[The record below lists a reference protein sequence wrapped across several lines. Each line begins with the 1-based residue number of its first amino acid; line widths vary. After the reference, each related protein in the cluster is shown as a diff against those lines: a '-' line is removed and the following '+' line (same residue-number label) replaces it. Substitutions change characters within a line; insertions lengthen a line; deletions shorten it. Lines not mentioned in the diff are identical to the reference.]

1 MQIKEQIQGIE
12 LVLQTN
18 EEVFSPG
25 AVDRGTKAMLS
36 FVNFASEDKV
46 LDLGCGCGV
55 VGILAA
61 KQIGAEKVVMCDVS
75 ENAVNLSRLNAEAN
89 DVGEVTIRQSDGLK
103 EISETGFTL
112 ILSNPPYHT
121 DFAVAKGFIEDG
133 FKKLIAGGKMVMVT
147 KRLDWYR
154 NKLSSVFG
162 GVSVKEKD
170 GYYVFFAEKRAN
182 RKPKKEKKNEQV
194 MSKKLQRKYGKKS
207 VTVHTVTKQGGLL

>member
-1 MQIKEQIQGIE
+1 MLIEEQVQGID

-25 AVDRGTKAMLS
+25 SVDRGTRAMLS
-36 FVNFASEDKV
+36 FVKFSPEDKV

-55 VGILAA
+55 VGICAA
-61 KQIGAEKVVMCDVS
+61 KQIGENKVFLCDVS
-75 ENAVNLSRLNAEAN
+75 ENAVWLSRQNAEAN
-89 DVGEVTIRQSDGLK
+89 GAGNVTVLLSDGLQAVAEK
-103 EISETGFTL
+103 GFTW

-133 FKKLIAGGKMVMVT
+133 FKKLAVGGRMVMVT

-162 GVSVKEKD
+162 GVTVKEKD
-170 GYYVFFAEKRAN
+170 GYYIFIAEKRDI

-194 MSKKLQRKYGKKS
+194 MSKKLQRKYGKKA
-207 VTVHTVTKQGGLL
+207 K

>member
-1 MQIKEQIQGIE
+1 MLIEEQVQGID
-12 LVLQTN
+12 LVLHTN
-18 EEVFSPG
+18 EEVFSPT
-25 AVDRGTKAMLS
+25 AVDKGTRAMLS
-36 FVNFASEDKV
+36 FVEFKETDKV

-61 KQIGAEKVVMCDVS
+61 KQIGTDKVVMCDIS
-75 ENAVNLSRLNAEAN
+75 ENAVQLSKQNAGAN
-89 DVGEVTIRQSDGLK
+89 GVDDVTIRRSDGLK
-103 EISETGFTL
+103 EISETGFTI

-133 FKKLIAGGKMVMVT
+133 FKKLTIGGRMVMVT

-162 GVSVKEKD
+162 GVTVKEKD
-170 GYYVFFAEKRAN
+170 GYYVFLAEKRGN

-194 MSKKLQRKYGKKS
+194 MSKKLQRKYGRKKA
-207 VTVHTVTKQGGLL
+207 

>member
-1 MQIKEQIQGIE
+1 MVIEEQVQGID
-12 LVLQTN
+12 LVLHTN

-36 FVNFASEDKV
+36 YVTFTQEDKV

-61 KQIGAEKVVMCDVS
+61 KQIGADKVVMCDVS
-75 ENAVNLSRLNAEAN
+75 GNAVLLSRQNAETN
-89 DVGEVTIRQSDGLK
+89 GVGDVIIRQSDGLK
-103 EISETGFTL
+103 EISENGFTM

-121 DFAVAKGFIEDG
+121 DFAVAKGFIEEG
-133 FKKLIAGGKMVMVT
+133 FKKLAVGGKMIMVT

-162 GVSVKEKD
+162 GVTVKEKD
-170 GYYVFFAEKRAN
+170 GYYVFLAEKRGN

-194 MSKKLQRKYGKKS
+194 MSKKLQRKYGKKKCYCS
-207 VTVHTVTKQGGLL
+207 LST

>member
-1 MQIKEQIQGIE
+1 MLIEERVQGTD
-12 LVLQTN
+12 LVLHTN
-18 EEVFSPG
+18 EEVFSPT
-25 AVDRGTKAMLS
+25 AVDKGTRAMLS
-36 FVNFASEDKV
+36 FVTFTEADKV

-61 KQIGAEKVVMCDVS
+61 KQIGADKVVMCDIS
-75 ENAVNLSRLNAEAN
+75 QNAVRLSKQNAEAN
-89 DVGEVTIRQSDGLK
+89 GVGTVMICQSDGLN
-103 EISETGFTL
+103 EITEKGFTL

-133 FKKLIAGGKMVMVT
+133 FKKLAVGGKMVMVT

-162 GVSVKEKD
+162 GVTVREQD
-170 GYYVFFAEKRAN
+170 GYYVFIAEKREN

-194 MSKKLQRKYGKKS
+194 MSKKLQRKYGRKKS
-207 VTVHTVTKQGGLL
+207 

>member
-1 MQIKEQIQGIE
+1 MQIEEQVQGVD

-18 EEVFSPG
+18 EEVFSPT

-36 FVNFASEDKV
+36 FVEFKEEDKV

-61 KQIGAEKVVMCDVS
+61 KQIGADKIVMCDVS
-75 ENAVNLSRLNAEAN
+75 ENAVLLSRQNAEAN
-89 DVGEVTIRQSDGLK
+89 GVGAVTIRQSDGLK
-103 EISETGFTL
+103 EISENGFTL

-133 FKKLIAGGKMVMVT
+133 FKKLVIGGKMIMVT

-162 GVSVKEKD
+162 GVTVKEKD
-170 GYYVFFAEKRAN
+170 GYYIFIAEKRGN
-182 RKPKKEKKNEQV
+182 GKPKKEKKNEQI
-194 MSKKLQRKYGKKS
+194 MSKKLQRKYGRKKA
-207 VTVHTVTKQGGLL
+207 

>member
-1 MQIKEQIQGIE
+1 MLIEEQVQGIN
-12 LVLQTN
+12 LVLHTN
-18 EEVFSPG
+18 EEVFSPT
-25 AVDRGTKAMLS
+25 AVDKGTRAMLS
-36 FVNFASEDKV
+36 YVEFKEDDKV

-61 KQIGAEKVVMCDVS
+61 KQIGADKVVMCDVS
-75 ENAVNLSRLNAEAN
+75 ENAVLLSEQNALAN
-89 DVGEVTIRQSDGLK
+89 GVDGVTIRLGDGLRD
-103 EISETGFTL
+103 ISENKFTL

-133 FKKLIAGGKMVMVT
+133 FKKLVIGGKMIMVT

-162 GVSVKEKD
+162 GVTVKEKD
-170 GYYVFFAEKRAN
+170 GYYIFIAEKRGN

-194 MSKKLQRKYGKKS
+194 MSKKLQRKYGRKKA
-207 VTVHTVTKQGGLL
+207 

>member
-1 MQIKEQIQGIE
+1 MLIKEQVQGVE

-18 EEVFSPG
+18 EEVFSPT
-25 AVDRGTKAMLS
+25 AVDKGTKAMLS
-36 FVNFASEDKV
+36 FVEFKEGDKL

-55 VGILAA
+55 VGICAA
-61 KQIGAEKVVMCDVS
+61 KQIGADKVVMCDVS
-75 ENAVNLSRLNAEAN
+75 ENAVLLSKQNAKENGVEA
-89 DVGEVTIRQSDGLK
+89 VTIRQSDGLK
-103 EISETGFTL
+103 EISENGFTL

-133 FKKLIAGGKMVMVT
+133 FKKLALGGKMVMVT

-162 GVSVKEKD
+162 GVTVKEKD
-170 GYYVFFAEKRAN
+170 GYYVFIAEKRGN

-194 MSKKLQRKYGKKS
+194 MSKKLQRKYGRKNA
-207 VTVHTVTKQGGLL
+207 

>member
-1 MQIKEQIQGIE
+1 MQIEEQVQGID

-18 EEVFSPG
+18 EEVFSPT

-36 FVNFASEDKV
+36 FVTFSSEDKV

-61 KQIGAEKVVMCDVS
+61 KQIGPERVVMCDIS
-75 ENAVNLSRLNAEAN
+75 ENAVELSKKNAEAN
-89 DVGEVTIRQSDGLK
+89 GVGTVTIRQSDGLK
-103 EISETGFTL
+103 EITENGFTL

-121 DFAVAKGFIEDG
+121 DFAVAKEFIEDG
-133 FKKLIAGGKMVMVT
+133 FKKLVLGGKMIMVT

-162 GVSVKEKD
+162 GVTVKEQD
-170 GYYVFFAEKRAN
+170 GYYVFLAEKRGN
-182 RKPKKEKKNEQV
+182 RKPKKEKKKEQV
-194 MSKKLQRKYGKKS
+194 MSKKLQRKYGKKIN
-207 VTVHTVTKQGGLL
+207 HQ

>member
-1 MQIKEQIQGIE
+1 MQIEEQVQGID

-18 EEVFSPG
+18 EEVFSPT
-25 AVDRGTKAMLS
+25 AVDKGTRAMLS
-36 FVNFASEDKV
+36 FVEFKEDDKV

-61 KQIGAEKVVMCDVS
+61 KQIGADKVWMCDIS
-75 ENAVNLSRLNAEAN
+75 ENAVLLSRQNAEIN
-89 DVGEVTIRQSDGLK
+89 GVGAVTICQSDGLK
-103 EISETGFTL
+103 NISETGFTL

-121 DFAVAKGFIEDG
+121 DFAVAKGFIEEG
-133 FKKLIAGGKMVMVT
+133 FQKLSVGGKMVMVT

-162 GVSVKEKD
+162 GVTVKEKD
-170 GYYVFFAEKRAN
+170 GYYVFLAEKRGN

-194 MSKKLQRKYGKKS
+194 MSKKLQRKYGKKTS
-207 VTVHTVTKQGGLL
+207 PSAKKA

>member
-1 MQIKEQIQGIE
+1 MQIEEQVQGID

-18 EEVFSPG
+18 EEVFSPT
-25 AVDRGTKAMLS
+25 AVDKGTRTMLS
-36 FVNFASEDKV
+36 FVEFKEGDKV

-61 KQIGAEKVVMCDVS
+61 KQIGAEQVVMCDVS
-75 ENAVNLSRLNAEAN
+75 ENAVQLSKQNAELN
-89 DVGEVTIRQSDGLK
+89 GVGGVTIRKSDGLK

-133 FKKLIAGGKMVMVT
+133 FKKLSMGGKMVMVT

-162 GVSVKEKD
+162 GVTVKEKD
-170 GYYVFFAEKRAN
+170 GYYVFVAEKRGN
-182 RKPKKEKKNEQV
+182 SKPKKEKKNEQI
-194 MSKKLQRKYGKKS
+194 MSKKLQRKYGKK
-207 VTVHTVTKQGGLL
+207 TV

>member
-1 MQIKEQIQGIE
+1 MQIEEQVQGID

-18 EEVFSPG
+18 EEVFSPT
-25 AVDRGTKAMLS
+25 AVDKGTRAMLS
-36 FVNFASEDKV
+36 FVEFKEGDKV

-55 VGILAA
+55 VGIVAA
-61 KQIGAEKVVMCDVS
+61 KQVGAEQVVMCDVS
-75 ENAVNLSRLNAEAN
+75 ENAVQLSKQNAAAN
-89 DVGEVTIRQSDGLK
+89 GVDGVTIRRSDGLK

-133 FKKLIAGGKMVMVT
+133 FKKLAIGGKMIMVT

-162 GVSVKEKD
+162 GVTVKEKD
-170 GYYVFFAEKRAN
+170 GYYVFVAEKRGN
-182 RKPKKEKKNEQV
+182 RKPKKEKKNEQI
-194 MSKKLQRKYGKKS
+194 MSKKLQRKYGKK
-207 VTVHTVTKQGGLL
+207 TV

>member
-1 MQIKEQIQGIE
+1 MQIEEQVQGIG

-25 AVDRGTKAMLS
+25 SVDRGTKAMLS
-36 FVNFASEDKV
+36 LVKFTPEDKV

-55 VGILAA
+55 VGILVA
-61 KQIGAEKVVMCDVS
+61 KQIGADRVVMCDIS
-75 ENAVNLSRLNAEAN
+75 ENAVVLSKENAKAN
-89 DVGEVTIRQSDGLK
+89 GVENVIIRQSDGLK

-121 DFAVAKGFIEDG
+121 DFAVAKGFIEEG
-133 FKKLIAGGKMVMVT
+133 FKRLVIGGKMVMVT

-162 GVSVKEKD
+162 GVTVKEQD
-170 GYYVFFAEKRAN
+170 GYYVFIAEKRGN

-194 MSKKLQRKYGKKS
+194 MSKKLQRKYGKKN
-207 VTVHTVTKQGGLL
+207 VTVHTVTK

>member
-1 MQIKEQIQGIE
+1 MLIKEQVQRVE

-18 EEVFSPG
+18 EEVFSPT
-25 AVDRGTKAMLS
+25 AVDKGTKAMLS
-36 FVNFASEDKV
+36 FVEFKEGDKV

-55 VGILAA
+55 VGICAA
-61 KQIGAEKVVMCDVS
+61 KQIGADKVVMCDVS
-75 ENAVNLSRLNAEAN
+75 ENAVLLSKQNAEAN
-89 DVGEVTIRQSDGLK
+89 GVGAVIIRQSDGLK

-133 FKKLIAGGKMVMVT
+133 FKKLALGGKMVMVT

-162 GVSVKEKD
+162 GVTVKEKD
-170 GYYVFFAEKRAN
+170 GYYVFIAEKRGN

-194 MSKKLQRKYGKKS
+194 MSKKLQRKYGRKNA
-207 VTVHTVTKQGGLL
+207 

>member
-1 MQIKEQIQGIE
+1 MVIEEQVQGID
-12 LVLQTN
+12 LVLHTN

-36 FVNFASEDKV
+36 YVTFTQEDKV

-61 KQIGAEKVVMCDVS
+61 KQIGADKVVMCDVS
-75 ENAVNLSRLNAEAN
+75 GNAVLLSRQNAETN
-89 DVGEVTIRQSDGLK
+89 GVGDVIIRQSDGLK
-103 EISETGFTL
+103 EISENGFTM

-121 DFAVAKGFIEDG
+121 DFAVAKGFIEEG
-133 FKKLIAGGKMVMVT
+133 FKKLAVGGKMIMVT

-162 GVSVKEKD
+162 GVTVKEKD
-170 GYYVFFAEKRAN
+170 GYYVFLAEKRGN

-207 VTVHTVTKQGGLL
+207 ATVHSVHD

>member
-1 MQIKEQIQGIE
+1 MQIEEQVQGID

-18 EEVFSPG
+18 EEVFSPT
-25 AVDRGTKAMLS
+25 AVDKGTRAMLS
-36 FVNFASEDKV
+36 FVEFKEGDKV

-61 KQIGAEKVVMCDVS
+61 KQIGAEHVVMCDVS
-75 ENAVNLSRLNAEAN
+75 ENAVLLSGQNADLNG
-89 DVGEVTIRQSDGLK
+89 VGTVTIQQSDGLK
-103 EISETGFTL
+103 EVSETGFTL

-133 FKKLIAGGKMVMVT
+133 FKKLVIGGKMMMVT

-162 GVSVKEKD
+162 GVTVKEKD
-170 GYYVFFAEKRAN
+170 GYYVFIAEKRGN
-182 RKPKKEKKNEQV
+182 RKPKKEKKNEQIL
-194 MSKKLQRKYGKKS
+194 SKKLQRKYGKK
-207 VTVHTVTKQGGLL
+207 TV

>member
-1 MQIKEQIQGIE
+1 MVIEEQVQGID
-12 LVLQTN
+12 LVLHTN

-36 FVNFASEDKV
+36 YVTFTQEDKV

-61 KQIGAEKVVMCDVS
+61 KQIGADKVVMCDVS
-75 ENAVNLSRLNAEAN
+75 ENAVLLSRQNADAN
-89 DVGEVTIRQSDGLK
+89 GVGKVVIRQSDGLK
-103 EISETGFTL
+103 EIAENGFTL

-121 DFAVAKGFIEDG
+121 DFAVAKGFIEEG
-133 FKKLIAGGKMVMVT
+133 FKKLAVGGKMIMVT

-162 GVSVKEKD
+162 GVTVKEKD
-170 GYYVFFAEKRAN
+170 GYYVFLAEKRGN
-182 RKPKKEKKNEQV
+182 RKPKKEKKNQQI

-207 VTVHTVTKQGGLL
+207 VTVHTVHD

>member
-1 MQIKEQIQGIE
+1 MLIEEQVQGID

-18 EEVFSPG
+18 EEFFSPG
-25 AVDRGTKAMLS
+25 SVDRGTRAMLS
-36 FVNFASEDKV
+36 FVKFSPEDKV

-55 VGILAA
+55 VGICAA
-61 KQIGAEKVVMCDVS
+61 KQIGENKVFLCDVS
-75 ENAVNLSRLNAEAN
+75 ENAVWLSRQNAEAN
-89 DVGEVTIRQSDGLK
+89 GAGNVTVLLSDGLQAVAEK
-103 EISETGFTL
+103 GFTW

-133 FKKLIAGGKMVMVT
+133 FKKLAVGGRMVMVT

-162 GVSVKEKD
+162 GVTVKEKD
-170 GYYVFFAEKRAN
+170 GYYIFIAEKRDI

-194 MSKKLQRKYGKKS
+194 MSKKLQRKYGQKAK
-207 VTVHTVTKQGGLL
+207 

>member
-1 MQIKEQIQGIE
+1 MQIEEQVQGIN

-18 EEVFSPG
+18 EEVFSPT
-25 AVDRGTKAMLS
+25 AVDKGTRAMLS
-36 FVNFASEDKV
+36 FVKFTQEDKV

-55 VGILAA
+55 VGICAA
-61 KQIGAEKVVMCDVS
+61 KQIGAEKVVMCDIS
-75 ENAVNLSRLNAEAN
+75 QNAVLLSKQNAEAN
-89 DVGEVTIRQSDGLK
+89 DVGAVIIRQSDGLK
-103 EISETGFTL
+103 EISESGFTL

-133 FKKLIAGGKMVMVT
+133 FKKLSIGGKMVMVT

-162 GVSVKEKD
+162 GVTVKEKD
-170 GYYVFFAEKRAN
+170 GYYIFLAEKRAN

-207 VTVHTVTKQGGLL
+207 VTV

>member
-1 MQIKEQIQGIE
+1 MQIEEQVQGID

-18 EEVFSPG
+18 EEVFSPT
-25 AVDRGTKAMLS
+25 AVDKGTRAMLS
-36 FVNFASEDKV
+36 FVEFKEGDKV

-55 VGILAA
+55 VGIVAA
-61 KQIGAEKVVMCDVS
+61 KQVGAEQVVMCDVS
-75 ENAVNLSRLNAEAN
+75 ENAVQLSKQNAAAN
-89 DVGEVTIRQSDGLK
+89 GVDGVTIRRSDGLK

-133 FKKLIAGGKMVMVT
+133 FKKLAIGGKMVMVT

-162 GVSVKEKD
+162 GVTVKEKD
-170 GYYVFFAEKRAN
+170 GYYVFVAEKRGN
-182 RKPKKEKKNEQV
+182 RKPKKEKKNEQI
-194 MSKKLQRKYGKKS
+194 MSKKLQRKYGKK
-207 VTVHTVTKQGGLL
+207 TV